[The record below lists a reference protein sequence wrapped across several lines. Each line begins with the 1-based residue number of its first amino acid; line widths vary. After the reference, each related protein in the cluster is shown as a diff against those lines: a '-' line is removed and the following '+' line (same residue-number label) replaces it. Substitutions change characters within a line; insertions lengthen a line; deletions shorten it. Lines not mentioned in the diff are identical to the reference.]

1 MEGGDTMYFSKKTI
15 NAERA
20 AIRKYYES
28 KYQRL
33 INKEYNEYIDSQKD
47 EKPTY
52 ARDFLKTKTKF
63 LMREKNNLIDDL
75 DRASDKKVEE
85 LYHEIFG

>member
-1 MEGGDTMYFSKKTI
+1 MEGGDNMYFSKKTI

-33 INKEYNEYIDSQKD
+33 INKEYNDYIDSMRDGK
-47 EKPTY
+47 EGY
-52 ARDFLKTKTKF
+52 ARDFLRTKIKF
-63 LMREKNNLIDDL
+63 LMHEKNNLIDDL

-85 LYHEIFG
+85 LYHNIFG

>member
-1 MEGGDTMYFSKKTI
+1 MEGGDNMYFSKKTI

-20 AIRKYYES
+20 AIRKHYES

-47 EKPTY
+47 GKPTY
-52 ARDFLKTKTKF
+52 ARDFLRTKTKF
-63 LMREKNNLIDDL
+63 LMREKNNLLDDL

-85 LYHEIFG
+85 LYHKIFG